1 MKRFQLVTIMMMAA
15 VGASA
20 FAAERRGASRPST
33 KPATP
38 RTNNAIQA
46 TPPEKIHTL
55 KDFKVEL
62 IHTVQADTEG
72 SWVSMCVDGKG
83 RLIVCDQYGGLFR
96 VTPPAIGA
104 SPNETKVEK
113 IPAKIGAANGL
124 LWAFDALYV
133 VVNDYTNYRNNGV
146 YRVTSSK
153 NDDVLDDVKLVKSLA
168 GAGGAGDH
176 GPHAAL
182 LSPDGKS
189 IFIVVGNKSP
199 LAEITGSHIAQRFG
213 EDHLLPRMPDG
224 RGFMRDKMAPGGN
237 IYKMSPDGKSFELY
251 ATGFRNEYDAAF
263 NKDGELFAYDADME
277 YDFNTSWYR
286 PTRICHVI
294 SGAEFGWRNGA
305 GKWPE
310 WYEDSFGPVLN
321 IGPGSPTGVTFG
333 YGAKFPAKYQNTLF
347 ICDWSWGKMHAI
359 HLKPNGATYT
369 AEREEFLNG
378 APLPLTDIVI
388 RPQDG
393 AMYFTIGG
401 RKVQSGL
408 YRVTYV
414 GSESTAPA
422 ATESGTKE
430 QVAARELRHKLE
442 ALHGKT
448 NWTDVEAIS
457 AMEGVWRQLGSED
470 RAIRTAART
479 ALEQIPVKHWQAQ
492 ALAEKEPAK
501 AIPALLALVRV
512 TGEDPFHRTP
522 NYKEDKALQGQ
533 ILDALKKIEFTKLP
547 DWQKLAMIRTYA
559 VCFVRMGKPTEA
571 QTTEIVSRLDSQF
584 PAKTLPLNY
593 DLCMLLVYLQD
604 PQIAAKAAPM
614 LSSAA
619 TQEEQIEY
627 GRSLRMLRAG
637 WTPELRKQQFEW
649 LNRAVNYR
657 GGASFSAFIDM
668 IRKDT
673 IDSLSLAEKAQLKTY
688 IENPP
693 KKTSPLEALS
703 AALQGRERHSWTV
716 AELAPKAEAGM
727 KGRNFERGRKMFG
740 MVGCFACHRFA
751 NEGGM
756 VGPDLSA
763 IGSRFGVR
771 DILVSII
778 EPSKE
783 INEQFTATVVKTTD
797 GDQIVGRIVNL
808 NGDRISVNTDLFDPN
823 QQTSVDRNKV
833 KSIEQSKISLMP
845 EGLLDYLKEEEA
857 LDLLAYLISGGNP
870 QHEAFK

>member
-1 MKRFQLVTIMMMAA
+1 MNRFQPLVFLIASA
-15 VGASA
+15 VSLSA
-20 FAAERRGASRPST
+20 FAAQA
-33 KPATP
+33 KPAKP
-38 RTNNAIQA
+38 AAERKNNAIQA

-62 IHTVQADTEG
+62 IHTVPAETEG

-96 VTPPAIGA
+96 VTPPAVNS

-124 LWAFDALYV
+124 LWAFDSLYV
-133 VVNDYTNYRNNGV
+133 VVNDYQNYRNNGV

-153 NDDVLDDVKLVKSLA
+153 NDDVLDDVKLMKSLA
-168 GAGGAGDH
+168 GPGGAGDH
-176 GPHAAL
+176 GPHAAV
-182 LSPDGKS
+182 LSPDGQS

-199 LAEITGSHIAQRFG
+199 LAEITGSKIAQRFG

-251 ATGFRNEYDAAF
+251 ATGFRNEYDAGF

-310 WYEDSFGPVLN
+310 WYEDSFGPVIN

-333 YGAKFPAKYQNTLF
+333 YGAKFPAKYQNAMF
-347 ICDWSWGKMHAI
+347 ACDWSWGKLYAI

-369 AEREEFLNG
+369 AEKEEFLNG
-378 APLPLTDIVI
+378 SPLPLTDIVI

-408 YRVTYV
+408 YRVTYT
-414 GSESTAPA
+414 GGESTAPA
-422 ATESGTKE
+422 VHNPGTPE

-442 ALHGKT
+442 AFHGRT
-448 NWTDVEAIS
+448 EWTEVQAIS
-457 AMEGVWRQLGSED
+457 AMESVWRQLGNED
-470 RAIRTAART
+470 RAIRSAART
-479 ALEQIPVKHWQAQ
+479 ALEQIPLKHWKAQ
-492 ALAEKEPAK
+492 ALAEKDPAK
-501 AIPALLALVRV
+501 GIPALLALVRV
-512 TGEDPFHRTP
+512 TGEDPFHRTQG
-522 NYKEDKALQGQ
+522 YTEDKALQSE
-533 ILDALKKIEFTKLP
+533 ILKSLQAIDFTKLQ
-547 DWQKLAMIRTYA
+547 DWQKLAMVRTYA
-559 VCFVRMGKPTEA
+559 VCFVRMGQPTEA
-571 QTTEIVSRLDSQF
+571 QKVEILSRLDPQF

-604 PQIAAKAAPM
+604 PQIAGKAVPM

-627 GRSLRMLRAG
+627 GRSLRMLKAG

-649 LNRAVNYR
+649 LGRAVNYR
-657 GGASFSAFIDM
+657 GGASFGAFIEM
-668 IRKDT
+668 IRN
-673 IDSLSLAEKAQLKTY
+673 DSIATLTPAEKEQLKPFL
-688 IENPP
+688 ENPP

-703 AALQGRERHSWTV
+703 AALQGRERHTWTV
-716 AELAPKAEAGM
+716 DQLAPKAEQAM

-763 IGSRFGVR
+763 VGSRFGVR

-797 GDQIVGRIVNL
+797 GDQVVGRIVNL
-808 NGDRISVNTDLFDPN
+808 NGDRVMVNTDLFDPN
-823 QQTSVDRNKV
+823 QQTAVDRNKV
-833 KSIEQSKISLMP
+833 KSIETSKISLMP
-845 EGLLDYLKEEEA
+845 EGLLDYLKEDEVE
-857 LDLLAYLISGGNP
+857 DLLAYLISGGNP